1 MKRWQNRMSNLF
13 ARREQS
19 RSVERHNSPRHP
31 WLAGPYIFWA
41 AGFIVLPLVLV
52 FYYGLSG
59 PDGTFTLANLAAIAQ
74 PIFRNA
80 LGQSL
85 LISFG
90 TTAICLVLAY
100 PLAYILSKNR
110 SRSGAFIIILI
121 VLPMWIN
128 FLLRIL
134 AVQMLIANNGIIN
147 MILGHLGL
155 AQMRLINTRA
165 AIFLGTAYDYFP
177 FMVLPIYNA
186 MCKIDHDIIEAAHD
200 LGANALTTFRRI
212 IVPLSLPGVIS
223 GIIMVFIPSISEF
236 AIADILGG
244 SRILLFGNVIEQEFN
259 MSNDWHT
266 GSGLSLILMVFIII
280 SMIVMHR
287 VDKDGEGQ
295 IIW

>member
-1 MKRWQNRMSNLF
+1 
-13 ARREQS
+13 
-19 RSVERHNSPRHP
+19 
-31 WLAGPYIFWA
+31 
-41 AGFIVLPLVLV
+41 
-52 FYYGLSG
+52 
-59 PDGTFTLANLAAIAQ
+59 
-74 PIFRNA
+74 
-80 LGQSL
+80 
-85 LISFG
+85 
-90 TTAICLVLAY
+90 
-100 PLAYILSKNR
+100 
-110 SRSGAFIIILI
+110 
-121 VLPMWIN
+121 
-128 FLLRIL
+128 
-134 AVQMLIANNGIIN
+134 MLIANNGIIN